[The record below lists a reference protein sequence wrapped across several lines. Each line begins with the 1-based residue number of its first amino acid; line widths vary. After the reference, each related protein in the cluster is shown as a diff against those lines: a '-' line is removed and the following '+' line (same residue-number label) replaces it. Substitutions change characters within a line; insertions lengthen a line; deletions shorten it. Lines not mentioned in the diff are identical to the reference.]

1 MESIIIW
8 SLGLVFAYLLG
19 SIPTAYLVVRYRK
32 GLDIRKMGDGNSGAA
47 NVARVMGA
55 KTGIFVGIID
65 IFKGSITLTLVVWLL
80 GSGIGMVGGMIAIIG
95 HNWPVYLL
103 GRGGRGVAV
112 GIGVLLA
119 LLPYLAFPIAM
130 VGLLILAITRKAR
143 LAIGFFFIT
152 LPFLICFIGNYSL
165 VYIGYSFL
173 IPVLVGVSHFIRV
186 RYTTRESTGTV

>member
-47 NVARVMGA
+47 NVARIMGA

-65 IFKGSITLTLVVWLL
+65 IFKGSITLALVVWLL
-80 GSGIGMVGGMIAIIG
+80 GSGIGMVGGMLAIIG

-119 LLPYLAFPIAM
+119 LLPY
-130 VGLLILAITRKAR
+130 
-143 LAIGFFFIT
+143 
-152 LPFLICFIGNYSL
+152 
-165 VYIGYSFL
+165 
-173 IPVLVGVSHFIRV
+173 
-186 RYTTRESTGTV
+186 